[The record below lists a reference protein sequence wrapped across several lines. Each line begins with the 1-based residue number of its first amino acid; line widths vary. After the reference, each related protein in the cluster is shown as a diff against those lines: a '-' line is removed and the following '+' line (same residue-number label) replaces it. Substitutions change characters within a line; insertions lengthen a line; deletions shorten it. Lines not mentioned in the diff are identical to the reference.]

1 MSRTRTPELLTLMRR
16 LPILLF
22 LFILCHATLAQ
33 VKPVQLA
40 DSLFSTYYHQR
51 VTHFRSLPHTS
62 GDIIFLGNSISDG
75 GEWSELFDDKRLKN
89 RGISGDVSAGVMHR
103 LDEVANRKPAK
114 VFLLIGT
121 NDLARGVAPD
131 SLLKNMYW
139 ISSYLKEQSP
149 TTRLYV
155 QSILPVNE
163 QFGKFGGHTSKRE
176 LIKQVNAELQA
187 KAPEYGY
194 TYLDLHAPFS
204 DNTGRL
210 KASYTN
216 DGLHLSG
223 DGYMLWK
230 HLVYPHVLD
239 LQAKPA
245 ILPAPQ
251 QLEWT
256 NAVFPLYRTRS
267 IVVQDPKLQQEAER
281 LKAMLKERGIAV
293 QLKAKAV
300 PGEPS
305 ITLALGT
312 IKAPQQE
319 SEAYTLEVTEDKVQ
333 LQANTAHGI
342 FNGLQTLD
350 QLMRDGSFILGSKI
364 QDWPAYEWRG
374 YMVDVGRNFQSM
386 EMLKE
391 QIDVMAKYKLN
402 IFHFHLTE
410 DIAWRLE
417 IPRYPQLTAPEHM
430 TRNKGAYYSVA
441 EMQELIQ
448 YCKDRHITLVPEIDM
463 PGHSAAFTR
472 AMGVD
477 MQSEEGLSYLK
488 NILSDFCDTYD
499 VPYVHIGGDEV
510 EITNHDFLP
519 QVTAWLHE
527 RGKKTIGWDPGGNLD
542 KATYRQLWMQEGPVN
557 PDYTYIESRHLYLN
571 HMDPLEAVNTI
582 FSRQLGDR
590 VASGGNVLGA
600 ILCVWND
607 RNVLQQ
613 EDVLRLNPVYPGIL
627 AFAER
632 SWKGGG
638 YPGWIAN
645 IPVNNAERVKE
656 FQEFEGR
663 LTDHQA
669 THFSDMA
676 FPYAANSNI
685 SWQLFGPY
693 KNKGNLSAS
702 FAPEKKNFKF
712 KKPDAEAVGGT
723 VVLRHF
729 WAPLIRGVL
738 EKPEENT
745 TWYAT
750 TRFWSETDTIG
761 HFWVGFQD
769 LSRSYNSDT
778 PDEGTWDNRNSAIFL
793 NGNLIAPPKWKRAG
807 QRGNAEMPLYDEGY
821 SYREPVALP
830 VKKGW
835 NTVLVKLPVGSF
847 KGKDW
852 QNPVK
857 WMFTFVPLNNST
869 ETPTV
874 KVLQ

>member
-1 MSRTRTPELLTLMRR
+1 MRKYT
-16 LPILLF
+16 ILF
-22 LFILCHATLAQ
+22 LLLLLGTASWAQ
-33 VKPVQLA
+33 GKRVKPVKLA

-51 VTHFRSLPHTS
+51 ATLFRSLPQTP

-75 GEWSELFDDKRLKN
+75 GEWSEQFADKRLKN

-103 LDEVANRKPAK
+103 LDEVAGRKPAK

-121 NDLARGVAPD
+121 NDLAQGIALD
-131 SLLKNMYW
+131 SLLKNLFW
-139 ISSYLKEQSP
+139 IADYLKEKTPVTQ
-149 TTRLYV
+149 LYV
-155 QSILPVNE
+155 QSILPVNDR
-163 QFGKFGGHTSKRE
+163 FGKFGGHTRNGE
-176 LIKQVNAELQA
+176 VIKQVNAQLQA
-187 KAPEYGY
+187 KAAAHAY
-194 TYLDLHAPFS
+194 TYLDLHTPFS
-204 DNTGRL
+204 DEAGKLNA
-210 KASYTN
+210 KYTN
-216 DGLHLSG
+216 DGLHLNG
-223 DGYMLWK
+223 DGYMFWK
-230 HLVYPHVLD
+230 HQVYDEVFD
-239 LQAKPA
+239 LEPKPA

-251 QLEWT
+251 QLQWT
-256 NAVFPLYRTRS
+256 QGAFPLYQVRS
-267 IVVQDPKLQQEAER
+267 IVVQDAALRVEAER
-281 LKAMLKERGIAV
+281 LKGMLAERGLAV
-293 QLKAKAV
+293 QVKPSAAA
-300 PGEPS
+300 GEPH
-305 ITLALGT
+305 ITLALAKT
-312 IKAPQQE
+312 E
-319 SEAYTLEVTEDKVQ
+319 SPSQAEEAYTLEVIQEKVQ

-342 FNGLQTLD
+342 FNGLQTLA
-350 QLMRDGSFILGSKI
+350 QLMRDDAYIPGCKVK
-364 QDWPAYEWRG
+364 DWPAFGWRG
-374 YMVDVGRNFQSM
+374 YMVDVGRNYQSI

-391 QIDVMAKYKLN
+391 QIDVMARYKLN

-417 IPRYPQLTAPEHM
+417 VPRYPQLTAAEHM
-430 TRNKGAYYSVA
+430 TRNKGAYYTVA

-448 YCKDRHITLVPEIDM
+448 YCKDRYITLVPEIDM

-477 MQSEEGLSYLK
+477 MQSQEGLAYLK
-488 NILSDFCDTYD
+488 NILNDFCDTYD

-510 EITNHDFLP
+510 KITNPDFLP

-542 KATYRQLWMQEGPVN
+542 KATIRQLWMRDGAVK
-557 PDYTYIESRHLYLN
+557 PDHTYIESRHLYLN
-571 HMDPLEAVNTI
+571 HMDPLEAVTTI

-590 VASGGNVLGA
+590 VAGNSTVLGGT
-600 ILCVWND
+600 LCLWHD
-607 RNVLQQ
+607 RNVLRQ
-613 EDVLRLNPVYPGIL
+613 EDALSMNPVYPGIL

-638 YPGWIAN
+638 HPGWIAN
-645 IPVNNAERVKE
+645 VPVDQPERVQE
-656 FQEFEGR
+656 FKEFEGR

-669 THFSDMA
+669 SYFAGMP
-676 FPYAANSNI
+676 FPYAAQDDI

-702 FAPEKKNFKF
+702 FAPEKKNFKG
-712 KKPDAEAVGGT
+712 KKPDAQSVGGT

-729 WAPLIRGVL
+729 WDPLVKGVL

-750 TRFWSETDTIG
+750 TKFWSETDTIG

-769 LSRSYNSDT
+769 LSRSYNSDS
-778 PDEGTWDNRNSAIFL
+778 PAKGTWDDRGSALFL
-793 NGNLIAPPKWKRAG
+793 NGQLITPPKWKRAG
-807 QRGNAEMPLYDEGY
+807 QKGNAEIPLLDEGY

-852 QNPVK
+852 QTPVK
-857 WMFTFVPLNNST
+857 WMFTFVPLDLNGKEAAST
-869 ETPTV
+869 V
-874 KVLQ
+874 VQ

>member
-1 MSRTRTPELLTLMRR
+1 MKKFVLLL
-16 LPILLF
+16 LLLF
-22 LFILCHATLAQ
+22 LGNASWAQ
-33 VKPVQLA
+33 VKPVKLA

-51 VTHFRSLPHTS
+51 ATLFRNLPHTQ

-75 GEWSELFDDKRLKN
+75 GEWSELFADSRLKN

-103 LDEVANRKPAK
+103 LDEVAERKPAK

-121 NDLARGVAPD
+121 NDLAQGIAPD
-131 SLLKNMYW
+131 SLLKNLFW
-139 ISSYLKEQSP
+139 IADYLKEKTPATQV
-149 TTRLYV
+149 YM
-155 QSILPVNE
+155 QSILPVNNR
-163 QFGKFGGHTSKRE
+163 FGKFGGHTRNGE
-176 LIKQVNAELQA
+176 AIKQVNAQLQA
-187 KAPEYGY
+187 KAAAHAY
-194 TYLDLHAPFS
+194 TYLDLHTPFS
-204 DNTGRL
+204 DEAGKL
-210 KASYTN
+210 DAKYTN
-216 DGLHLSG
+216 DGLHLNG
-223 DGYMLWK
+223 DGYMFWK
-230 HLVYPHVLD
+230 HQVYDEVFD
-239 LQAKPA
+239 LEQKPA

-251 QLEWT
+251 QLQWT
-256 NAVFPLYRTRS
+256 QGAFPLYRVRS
-267 IVVQDPKLQQEAER
+267 IVVQDAALRVEAER
-281 LKAMLKERGIAV
+281 LKRMLAERGLAV
-293 QLKAKAV
+293 QVKQKAAA
-300 PGEPS
+300 GEPH
-305 ITLALGT
+305 ITLALAKT
-312 IKAPQQE
+312 EAPSQVE
-319 SEAYTLEVTEDKVQ
+319 EAYALEVTQEKVQ

-342 FNGLQTLD
+342 FNGIQTLS
-350 QLMRDGSFILGSKI
+350 QLMRDGTYIPGNKIL
-364 QDWPAYEWRG
+364 DWPAFGWRG
-374 YMVDVGRNFQSM
+374 FMVDVGRNFQTM

-391 QIDVMAKYKLN
+391 QIDVMARYKLN

-417 IPRYPQLTAPEHM
+417 VPRYPQLTAAEHM
-430 TRNKGAYYSVA
+430 TRNKGAYYTVA

-477 MQSEEGLSYLK
+477 MQSEEGLAYLK
-488 NILSDFCDTYD
+488 NILSDFSDTYD

-510 EITNHDFLP
+510 EITNPDFLP

-542 KATYRQLWMQEGPVN
+542 KATIRQLWMQEGATN
-557 PDYTYIESRHLYLN
+557 PNLTYIESRHLYLN
-571 HMDPLEAVNTI
+571 HMDPLEAVTTI

-590 VASGGNVLGA
+590 VAGDNTVLGA
-600 ILCVWND
+600 TLCVWND

-638 YPGWIAN
+638 HPGWIAN
-645 IPVNNAERVKE
+645 VPVNQPERVQE
-656 FQEFEGR
+656 FREFEGR
-663 LTDHQA
+663 LTDHQ
-669 THFSDMA
+669 TSYFSGMP
-676 FPYAANSNI
+676 FPYAAQADI
-685 SWQLFGPY
+685 TWQLFGPY
-693 KNKGNLSAS
+693 KNKGDLSAS
-702 FAPEKKNFKF
+702 FAPEKKSFKG
-712 KKPDAEAVGGT
+712 KKPEAHAVGGT

-729 WAPLIRGVL
+729 WDPLVKGVL
-738 EKPEENT
+738 EKPAENT

-761 HFWVGFQD
+761 HFWIGFQD
-769 LSRSYNSDT
+769 LSRSYNSDS
-778 PDEGTWDNRNSAIFL
+778 PANGTWDDRGSALFL
-793 NGNLIAPPKWKRAG
+793 NGKLVSPPKWKRAG
-807 QRGNAEMPLYDEGY
+807 QKGNAEIPLLDEGY

-857 WMFTFVPLNNST
+857 WMFTFVPLNLKGQEPATN
-869 ETPTV
+869 V
-874 KVLQ
+874 VQ